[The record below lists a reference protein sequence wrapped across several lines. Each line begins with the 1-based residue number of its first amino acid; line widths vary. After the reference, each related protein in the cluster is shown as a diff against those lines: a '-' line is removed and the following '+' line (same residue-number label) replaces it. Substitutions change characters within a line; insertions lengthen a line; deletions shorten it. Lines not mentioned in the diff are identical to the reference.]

1 MKRFLPAALIGVF
14 AVAGTLAAAAADV
27 GWKTGGAPKAVASTA
42 PGDLKAELPPAQ
54 YSRVVKPIEA
64 KLAAV
69 EKIMKVYDKEM
80 EKTAEKRSERLLLSC
95 KARAGEAYLGAALA
109 AKKGLNLVK
118 KESHKAAI
126 KQQYEEP
133 NRKKAIDIFLELA
146 TAAHDKNDVRTAVAY
161 YKRILAIDK
170 QNAQARKGL
179 TKIAQQIQ
187 ESKKSGKKK
196 GGKGTGG
203 DFGGGNFG
211 GGKGIGNIGGI
222 GLP

>member
-1 MKRFLPAALIGVF
+1 MKRFLPAALIGVI

-27 GWKTGGAPKAVASTA
+27 PWKAGEDPKAGASTA

-54 YSRVVKPIEA
+54 YNRVVKPIEA

-109 AKKGLNLVK
+109 AKKALNLVK

-133 NRKKAIDIFLELA
+133 NRKKAIDIFLELG
-146 TAAHDKNDVRTAVAY
+146 TLAHDKGDLRMAVGY

-170 QNAQARKGL
+170 QNAQAREGL
-179 TKIAQQIQ
+179 TKIAQEVQ

-203 DFGGGNFG
+203 DFGGGKG
-211 GGKGIGNIGGI
+211 IGGIGNIGGI

>member
-27 GWKTGGAPKAVASTA
+27 GWKTGEDPKAVASAA

-109 AKKGLNLVK
+109 AKKALNLVK

-133 NRKKAIDIFLELA
+133 NRKKAIDIFLELG
-146 TAAHDKNDVRTAVAY
+146 TLAHDKGDLRMAVGY

-170 QNAQARKGL
+170 QNAQAKEGL

-203 DFGGGNFG
+203 DFGGDFG
-211 GGKGIGNIGGI
+211 GIGNIGGI
-222 GLP
+222 RLP

>member
-14 AVAGTLAAAAADV
+14 VVAGTLAAVAADV
-27 GWKTGGAPKAVASTA
+27 PWKAGEESKVGASAA

-54 YSRVVKPIEA
+54 YNRVVKPIEA

-80 EKTAEKRSERLLLSC
+80 EKTAEKRSERLLLRC

-109 AKKGLNLVK
+109 AKKALNLVK

-126 KQQYEEP
+126 KKEYEEP
-133 NRKKAIDIFLELA
+133 NRNKAIDIFLELG
-146 TAAHDKNDVRTAVAY
+146 TLAHDKGDLRMAVAY

-170 QNAQARKGL
+170 QNAQAKEGI
-179 TKIAQQIQ
+179 TKIAKQIQ

-196 GGKGTGG
+196 GTGG
-203 DFGGGNFG
+203 DLDVGKGFG
-211 GGKGIGNIGGI
+211 GIGNIGGI

>member
-27 GWKTGGAPKAVASTA
+27 GWKTGDDSKQVASVA
-42 PGDLKAELPPAQ
+42 PGDLKAELSPAQ

-133 NRKKAIDIFLELA
+133 NRKKAIDIFLELG
-146 TAAHDKNDVRTAVAY
+146 TLAHDKGDLRMAVGY

-170 QNAQARKGL
+170 QNAQAREGL
-179 TKIAQQIQ
+179 TKIAQEVQ

-203 DFGGGNFG
+203 DLDWSK
-211 GGKGIGNIGGI
+211 GGKGNIGGL